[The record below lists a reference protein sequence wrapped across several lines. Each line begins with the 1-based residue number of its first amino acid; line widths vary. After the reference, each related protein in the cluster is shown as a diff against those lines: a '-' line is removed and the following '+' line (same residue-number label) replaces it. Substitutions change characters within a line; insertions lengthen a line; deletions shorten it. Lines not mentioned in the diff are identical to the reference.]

1 MLPREETRPLL
12 LGVLYGERCFRFSW
26 HVECLRAVVRNKLLC
41 ESGWPELMGTFSKA
55 EALPHS
61 LTMRVDARSPLIMS
75 TELQVLSLHSGIAWH
90 VVGVTIGFL
99 MLIVNKRLLLKRIAA
114 PVA

>member
-1 MLPREETRPLL
+1 
-12 LGVLYGERCFRFSW
+12 
-26 HVECLRAVVRNKLLC
+26 
-41 ESGWPELMGTFSKA
+41 
-55 EALPHS
+55 
-61 LTMRVDARSPLIMS
+61 
-75 TELQVLSLHSGIAWH
+75 LQVLSLHSGIAWH